1 MSSTD
6 TAAQPATVF
15 DENQVQL
22 ARVYSDALL
31 AAAQK
36 GGVLEQ
42 VVSDIAGTGDLFQNN
57 RGLLERLII
66 GSKSTEESDAL
77 IVKAFGGNVHE
88 LVLNLLRLLN
98 SKSRLALVPA
108 LADRVKRDSDRLL
121 GRCRVRVISA
131 KTLTAEQTQTLHR
144 QLQERLGLVPVL
156 EYSVD
161 PSLIGGLVIR
171 VGDLQFDSSI
181 RSRLEQLRKNLLEGK
196 IHEIQSRRDQLHTS
210 A

>member
-1 MSSTD
+1 MSSND
-6 TAAQPATVF
+6 TAAQSATVF
-15 DENQVQL
+15 DETQVQL
-22 ARVYSDALL
+22 SRVYSDALL
-31 AAAQK
+31 SAAQK
-36 GGVLEQ
+36 NGALEQ
-42 VVSDIAGTGDLFQNN
+42 VVSDIVGVGDLFQGN
-57 RGLLERLII
+57 RGLLERVII
-66 GSKSTEESDAL
+66 GSKSTDETDAL
-77 IVKAFGGNVHE
+77 IVKAFGGKVHE

-108 LADRVKRDSDRLL
+108 LAERVRRDSDRLL
-121 GRCRVRVISA
+121 GRCRVRVVSA
-131 KTLTAEQTQTLHR
+131 KPLTTEQSQTLIR
-144 QLQERLGLVPVL
+144 QLQDRLGLVPVL

>member
-1 MSSTD
+1 MTTTD

-15 DENQVQL
+15 DETQVQL
-22 ARVYSDALL
+22 SRVYSDALL

-36 GGVLEQ
+36 GGALEE
-42 VVSDIAGTGDLFQNN
+42 VVTDIAGVGDLFQAN
-57 RGLLERLII
+57 RGLLEGLII
-66 GSKSTEESDAL
+66 GSKSTDETDAL
-77 IVKAFGGNVHE
+77 IVKAFGGKVHQ

-98 SKSRLALVPA
+98 GKSRLSLVPA

-121 GRCRVRVISA
+121 GRCRVRVVSVRE
-131 KTLTAEQTQTLHR
+131 LTSEQSQTLSR
-144 QLQERLGLVPVL
+144 QLQERLGLMPVL
-156 EYSVD
+156 EHSVD

>member
-1 MSSTD
+1 MTTTD

-15 DENQVQL
+15 DETQVQL
-22 ARVYSDALL
+22 SRVYSDALL

-36 GGVLEQ
+36 GGALEE
-42 VVSDIAGTGDLFQNN
+42 VVT
-57 RGLLERLII
+57 
-66 GSKSTEESDAL
+66 
-77 IVKAFGGNVHE
+77 
-88 LVLNLLRLLN
+88 
-98 SKSRLALVPA
+98 
-108 LADRVKRDSDRLL
+108 DSDRLL
-121 GRCRVRVISA
+121 GRCRVRVVSVRE
-131 KTLTAEQTQTLHR
+131 LTSEQSQTLSR
-144 QLQERLGLVPVL
+144 QLQERLGLMPVL
-156 EYSVD
+156 VHSVD